1 MLDYNQGKIYKL
13 YIGDLVYIGSTA
25 QPRLSMRLGTHRSDY
40 NKWVK
45 NTKYARKY
53 STACELFKLGTP
65 TIELIELFPCGSKDE
80 LNARE
85 GFYQRTTNCVN
96 KNIAGR
102 KKAEYKEVHKEQI
115 SEYNKAYYKANV
127 QQIGEQR
134 KVCYAAKKQRIGEQN
149 RAWRA
154 AIKRTERLTL
164 FIQKHIETSRHFL
177 T

>member
-1 MLDYNQGKIYKL
+1 
-13 YIGDLVYIGSTA
+13 
-25 QPRLSMRLGTHRSDY
+25 MRFGTHRSDY

-45 NTKYARKY
+45 NNTKYSKKY
-53 STACELFKLGTP
+53 STACELFKVGTP

-85 GFYQRTTNCVN
+85 GFYQRATNCVN

-102 KKAEYKEVHKEQI
+102 KKAEYNEAHKEQI
-115 SEYNKAYYKANV
+115 SEYNKAYYKANA
-127 QQIGEQR
+127 QQIVERG
-134 KVCYAAKKQRIGEQN
+134 
-149 RAWRA
+149 RAYRS

-164 FIQKHIETSRHFL
+164 FIQKHIVSRHFL